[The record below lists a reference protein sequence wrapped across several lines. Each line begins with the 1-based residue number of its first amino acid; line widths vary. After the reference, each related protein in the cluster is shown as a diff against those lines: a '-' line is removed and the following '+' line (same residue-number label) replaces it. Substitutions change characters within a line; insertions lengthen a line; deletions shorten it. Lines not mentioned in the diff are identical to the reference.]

1 MNVKQNALNA
11 ISSIQYASKD
21 LMTDFNGG
29 HIGSVREDIATIEN
43 MIEVINV
50 YLSTEAGKLKTN
62 SRTNGTPKQHI
73 VDWYVE
79 AYPDDADI
87 MYGAN
92 DDLLFS
98 DLVFEMVNGKD
109 FYETMGVNDSIV
121 RERIFEG
128 IANAYGVDY
137 NDVYSLWLG
146 EFNEISNDAKN
157 KFGIQ

>member
-62 SRTNGTPKQHI
+62 AKINGTPKQHI

-92 DDLLFS
+92 DDLSFS

-109 FYETMGVNDSIV
+109 FYDTLQVSDSVV
-121 RERIFEG
+121 RERVFER
-128 IANAYGVDY
+128 IAQIYGVDY

-146 EFNEISNDAKN
+146 DINEISNDAKT
-157 KFGIQ
+157 KFGM